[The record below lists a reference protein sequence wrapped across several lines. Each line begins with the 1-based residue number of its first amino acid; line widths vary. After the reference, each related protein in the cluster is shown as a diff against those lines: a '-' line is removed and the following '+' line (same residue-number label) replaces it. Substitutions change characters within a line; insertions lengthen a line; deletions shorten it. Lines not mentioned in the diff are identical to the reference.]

1 MRVLCLTPGSQ
12 TRASTFFRIVQYIER
27 LAARGIQIETSPARG
42 FERWNEVGGYEAVV
56 VQKALIR
63 VGRIR
68 NIRKTTR
75 RLIYD
80 VDDAIWRPHGKKTFF
95 IRKIRE
101 AVRLKTV
108 VRAADLCTVANE
120 VLASHLRTITPRVA
134 VIPMALDERQWTFQ
148 SKTADRKTIR
158 IGWSGHPVNFG
169 SIQSLEPVLAQ
180 IQKEFPQ
187 VEYAIFSGEKPSL
200 PSLKFEY
207 IPFNPGAEAEAV
219 RTFDIG
225 LLPLPM
231 DPFSEGKSPIKALQY
246 LASGAAVVASPVGA
260 SKEFFVEPETAIFV
274 KSQEEWLSALRK
286 LIENAALR
294 HDMILRGR
302 RMFEQNFSV
311 EKMTSRLADALSGNI
326 TGH

>member
-1 MRVLCLTPGSQ
+1 MRVLCLTTGSQ
-12 TRASTFFRIVQYIER
+12 TRASTFFRIVQYTER
-27 LAARGIQIETSPARG
+27 LAAQGIQVEMAPARG
-42 FERWNEVGGYEAVV
+42 FERWNEIGGYDAVV

-63 VGRIR
+63 VGRVR
-68 NIRKTTR
+68 NIRKATR
-75 RLIYD
+75 RLLYD

-101 AVRLKTV
+101 AIRLKTV

-120 VLASHLRTITPRVA
+120 VLASHLRTFTPRVT

-148 SKTADRKTIR
+148 TKTPERKSIR
-158 IGWSGHPVNFG
+158 IGWSGHPVNVG
-169 SIQSLEPVLAQ
+169 SIQGLESVLAQ
-180 IQKEFPQ
+180 IQKEYPQ

-207 IPFNPGAEAEAV
+207 MPFNPGAEAEAV

-225 LLPLPM
+225 LLPLPT
-231 DPFSEGKSPIKALQY
+231 DSFSEGKSPIKALQY

-260 SKEFFVEPETAIFV
+260 SKEFFVEPDTAIFV
-274 KSQEEWLSALRK
+274 KSQEEWLGALRK
-286 LIENAALR
+286 LIGNAPLR
-294 HDMILRGR
+294 HEMILRGR

-311 EKMTSRLADALSGNI
+311 EKMTSRVADALSGDFG
-326 TGH
+326 GH